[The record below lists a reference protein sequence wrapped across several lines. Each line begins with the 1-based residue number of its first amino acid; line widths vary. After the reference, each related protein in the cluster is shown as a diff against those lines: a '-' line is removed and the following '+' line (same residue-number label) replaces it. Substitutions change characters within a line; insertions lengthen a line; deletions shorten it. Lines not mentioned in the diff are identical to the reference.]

1 MDYSKEISMLK
12 EENKKL
18 KDQIERERYEH
29 QRAID
34 NLEDEHYQ
42 AEREQEDDMELKQFC
57 LNVHN
62 QVYGTNWNDEGIV
75 DAFAFDEII
84 KRMEKEEQE
93 YKEEIKKLKEENKK
107 LKEEDEKLVEA
118 TIASYRQ
125 VKELKEEIE
134 KYKDPQEDGEVVI
147 GSICN

>member
-12 EENKKL
+12 EENEKL
-18 KDQIERERYEH
+18 KEEIEELNEECDRRVGG
-29 QRAID
+29 
-34 NLEDEHYQ
+34 
-42 AEREQEDDMELKQFC
+42 DDHDAVCMEIEELKQFC

-125 VKELKEEIE
+125 VKELKEELN
-134 KYKDPQEDGEVVI
+134 KHKDPQEDGEVVI